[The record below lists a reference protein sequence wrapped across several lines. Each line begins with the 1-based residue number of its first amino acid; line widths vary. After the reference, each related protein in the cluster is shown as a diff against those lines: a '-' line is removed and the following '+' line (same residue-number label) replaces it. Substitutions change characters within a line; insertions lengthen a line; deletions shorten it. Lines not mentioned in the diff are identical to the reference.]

1 MTAPTIQIEDRVRQM
16 IHEVTAIHVDKIEL
30 QHRLREDLGMD
41 SVRTMELISVLDEEL
56 DVEVDLDEALAVET
70 VAQVVDLARRYS

>member
-16 IHEVTAIHVDKIEL
+16 IHEVTAIGIDKIEL
-30 QHRLREDLGMD
+30 HHRLRDDLGMD
-41 SVRTMELISVLDEEL
+41 SVRAMELISVLDEEL